1 MSSYILIKKFINSK
15 WFLVEFGKNLSFPS
29 GASVFDVWI
38 DPSSQEFISWNER
51 YCGCP
56 SFCLWY
62 FHRVPKFDLDS
73 DVPLQ
78 ACLVHNAETIR
89 VKFFI
94 DLLVE
99 RKFPLMLIGLAGSG
113 KTLMLNEALGHLDE
127 DYLIANVPF
136 NFYYSAEMTQKIL
149 EKSLEKKAGKNYGP
163 PGSKK
168 LIYFLDDMN
177 MPEVD
182 SYGTVGPH
190 TIIRQHM
197 DYGHWYCRN
206 KLNLKEIHNTQY
218 VASMNPTAGSFTIN
232 PRLQRHFA
240 TFSVVFPTPESLFTI
255 YNTILSAHMNDPSNK
270 FQPPLRKLCKSF
282 VDATLAVHSKCAQV
296 GSVLILLHPPSPYLA
311 TRCFRQ
317 RQSSS
322 TTSST

>member
-1 MSSYILIKKFINSK
+1 M
-15 WFLVEFGKNLSFPS
+15 
-29 GASVFDVWI
+29 
-38 DPSSQEFISWNER
+38 
-51 YCGCP
+51 
-56 SFCLWY
+56 
-62 FHRVPKFDLDS
+62 DS

-99 RKFPLMLIGLAGSG
+99 SKFPLMLIGLAGSG

-127 DYLIANVPF
+127 EYLIASVPF

-206 KLNLKEIHNTQY
+206 KLSLKEIHNTQY

-240 TFSVVFPTPESLFTI
+240 TFSVVFPTQESLFTI
-255 YNTILSAHMNDPSNK
+255 YNTILAAHMNDPSNK

-296 GSVLILLHPPSPYLA
+296 GDKLLVHIFNEIVPPCSAFLTDSGEVPLHLQPERPQQRLPRPSLLH
-311 TRCFRQ
+311 Q
-317 RQSSS
+317 RVRSASGRLPQ
-322 TTSST
+322 TLDP

>member
-1 MSSYILIKKFINSK
+1 MAPASSTTARLTTEPSSGALVIQHILGEKLFHSK
-15 WFLVEFGKNLSFPS
+15 WFLVEFGKNISFPS

-38 DPSSQEFISWNER
+38 DPNSQEFVSWNER
-51 YCGCP
+51 YT
-56 SFCLWY
+56 SFAINPMY
-62 FHRVPKFDLDS
+62 FRRVPKFDLDS

-99 RKFPLMLIGLAGSG
+99 SKFPLMLIGLAGSG

-127 DYLIANVPF
+127 EYLIASVPF

-206 KLNLKEIHNTQY
+206 KLSLKEIHNTQY

-240 TFSVVFPTPESLFTI
+240 TFSVVFPTQESLFTI
-255 YNTILSAHMNDPSNK
+255 YNTILAAHMNDPSNK

-296 GSVLILLHPPSPYLA
+296 GDINV
-311 TRCFRQ
+311 
-317 RQSSS
+317 SSYFQ
-322 TTSST
+322 

>member
-1 MSSYILIKKFINSK
+1 M
-15 WFLVEFGKNLSFPS
+15 
-29 GASVFDVWI
+29 
-38 DPSSQEFISWNER
+38 
-51 YCGCP
+51 
-56 SFCLWY
+56 Y
-62 FHRVPKFDLDS
+62 FRRVPKFDLDS

-99 RKFPLMLIGLAGSG
+99 SKFPLMLIGLAGSG

-127 DYLIANVPF
+127 EYLIASVPF

-206 KLNLKEIHNTQY
+206 KLSLKEIHNTQY

-240 TFSVVFPTPESLFTI
+240 TFSVVFPTQESLFTI
-255 YNTILSAHMNDPSNK
+255 YNTILAAHMNDPSNK

-296 GSVLILLHPPSPYLA
+296 GDINVGSYFQSPRSPLLSFSH
-311 TRCFRQ
+311 RQ
-317 RQSSS
+317 R
-322 TTSST
+322 